1 MASITK
7 RCCGQCE
14 LAARKPAEG
23 SVEAE
28 GRLGFSMGML
38 EHVFLVDENLT
49 IKICGIKLEL
59 R

>member
-1 MASITK
+1 M
-7 RCCGQCE
+7 
-14 LAARKPAEG
+14 
-23 SVEAE
+23 EAE